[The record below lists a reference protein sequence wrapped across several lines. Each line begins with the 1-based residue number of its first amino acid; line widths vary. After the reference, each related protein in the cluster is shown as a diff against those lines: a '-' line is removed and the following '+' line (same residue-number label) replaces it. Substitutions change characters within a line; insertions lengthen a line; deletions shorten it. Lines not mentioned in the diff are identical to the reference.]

1 MTGDQN
7 NFHTIYSELLSAFHY
22 HCFNVYVTQTDWINW
37 FRLFFHLHTNPPT
50 YKRRETEGGVR
61 QRNKI
66 EVTEAEMVVTLQS
79 DRAETEP
86 ELAVKPKPKK
96 EGSVFPAKRKLVKTM
111 VFNSVLHLFVS
122 VCSSAGRGAAKPKTP
137 NGKKFKQIVP
147 TMCNASPV
155 TTNKSGTPVYGEVLR
170 SRINGAPAYIN
181 IM

>member
-1 MTGDQN
+1 M
-7 NFHTIYSELLSAFHY
+7 
-22 HCFNVYVTQTDWINW
+22 
-37 FRLFFHLHTNPPT
+37 
-50 YKRRETEGGVR
+50 R

-79 DRAETEP
+79 DRVKTEP

-96 EGSVFPAKRKLVKTM
+96 EGSVFPAKRRLVKTM
-111 VFNSVLHLFVS
+111 VINSVLHLFVS
-122 VCSSAGRGAAKPKTP
+122 VCSSAGRGAAKPKTQ

-147 TMCNASPV
+147 TMSNASPV
-155 TTNKSGTPVYGEVLR
+155 TTNKSGTPVHGEVLR

>member
-1 MTGDQN
+1 M
-7 NFHTIYSELLSAFHY
+7 
-22 HCFNVYVTQTDWINW
+22 
-37 FRLFFHLHTNPPT
+37 
-50 YKRRETEGGVR
+50 R

-79 DRAETEP
+79 DRAETKP
-86 ELAVKPKPKK
+86 ELAVKPKPKPKK
-96 EGSVFPAKRKLVKTM
+96 EGSVFPAKRRLVKTM

-122 VCSSAGRGAAKPKTP
+122 VCSSAVRGAAKPKTP

-155 TTNKSGTPVYGEVLR
+155 TTNKSDTPVYGEVLR
-170 SRINGAPAYIN
+170 SRINGAPAYTN